1 MTDLFPY
8 FQGRTFVNK
17 INVGGDKGS
26 EIFLVI
32 FGTNLAMEIQSVRP
46 KKQEMRFSVSL
57 LLTDLIGYFL
67 CKPQTAR
74 KYNKKASTSNVYT
87 KPFVDLTVKVKFRI
101 DIVHSTKVS

>member
-57 LLTDLIGYFL
+57 LLTDLIGYFYANL
-67 CKPQTAR
+67 KLLESTIKKPLHR
-74 KYNKKASTSNVYT
+74 MSTPN
-87 KPFVDLTVKVKFRI
+87 PL
-101 DIVHSTKVS
+101 ST